1 VDRDWYHAARQ
12 VRYVEVDEEPLGDT
26 IFKEREGSEDPR
38 EDEHNSEAP
47 AIKSHTRSRLRTRA
61 QESAERKLAREEVM
75 ALIACFIGPLL
86 GTFILHAIR
95 SQLTRS
101 AEGLVSNYNLTVFTM
116 AAEIRPVSHI
126 IKMKQSQTVHLQRVV
141 RGENQS
147 QLAKAETEA
156 IMRRLAEVEARIA
169 EPTVNSDVETV
180 KIGATVRQSL
190 QPQLDALNRAVRRYE
205 KRQAAQS
212 MQLEARF
219 GELEMQLRDALSLAA
234 AAARSGQ
241 RPGVVS
247 MAFTWIVDIF
257 TYILQTSWAAAT
269 YPLRLTTALGA
280 EIKSWFVR
288 AEHQPR
294 KRLKGQSTGHAS
306 NPAPRM
312 QSRTGR

>member
-26 IFKEREGSEDPR
+26 IFEEHEGSEDPR

-47 AIKSHTRSRLRTRA
+47 VIKSHTRSRLRTRA

-294 KRLKGQSTGHAS
+294 KRLKGQSNGHAS